1 MDRWS
6 VAVICGATIAVLSF
20 CGGALPSFIRI
31 SHTRMQILMS
41 AVGGLM
47 LGVVLFQLWPH
58 AYAIIGRADHV
69 GIGVACGLVTL
80 FVLMR
85 AFHFHTHEIAVDDP
99 DDPHSHDHDHDHN
112 GGLEGHHCDPHA
124 LSDSSWAGMLFGL
137 SVHSLIDGIAL
148 GAAIRA
154 APGNAIWMAALGT
167 FLAIATHKP
176 LDALS
181 IRSLMLAS
189 GRSPRSQLVVNLL
202 YAVICPLAAFAFLA
216 GVTSYGETTQLVT
229 GYALAFSAGV
239 FLCISLSDVLPELEF
254 HSHDRI
260 KLTLALIGG
269 ILVAYAIEFFA
280 HGSHTAAG
288 ASSGIAFGA

>member
-1 MDRWS
+1 MDHWS
-6 VAVICGATIAVLSF
+6 VAVIYGATIAVLSF
-20 CGGALPSFIRI
+20 CGGALPSFVRI
-31 SHTRMQILMS
+31 SHTRMQIIMS

-47 LGVVLFQLWPH
+47 LGVALFQLWPH
-58 AYAIIGRADHV
+58 SFALIGRADRV

-85 AFHFHTHEIAVDDP
+85 AFHFHTHEIAVDDTE
-99 DDPHSHDHDHDHN
+99 DPHAHDHD
-112 GGLEGHHCDPHA
+112 GGLEGHHCDPRA

-137 SVHSLIDGIAL
+137 SVHSLIDGVAL
-148 GAAIRA
+148 GAAVRA
-154 APGNAIWMAALGT
+154 ASGSAVWMAALGT
-167 FLAIATHKP
+167 FIAIAAHKP

-189 GRSPRSQLVVNLL
+189 GRSAKSQLIVNLL
-202 YAVICPLAAFAFLA
+202 YAVICPLGAFAFLA
-216 GVTSYGETTQLVT
+216 GVTSNGETTQLVT

-269 ILVAYAIEFFA
+269 VLVAYAIEYFA
-280 HGSHTAAG
+280 HGSHAAG
-288 ASSGIAFGA
+288 ASAEVVFGA